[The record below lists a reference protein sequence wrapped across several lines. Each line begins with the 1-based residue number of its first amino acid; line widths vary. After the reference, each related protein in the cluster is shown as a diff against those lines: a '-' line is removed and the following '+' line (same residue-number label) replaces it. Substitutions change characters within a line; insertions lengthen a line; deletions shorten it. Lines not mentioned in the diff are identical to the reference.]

1 MIQED
6 PARQV
11 QQALINEMRLRPP
24 CGIDPS
30 QIRAKLDTS
39 GEMKGFSGITVSV
52 SDLGGHDGLPG
63 RILVDVKVRV
73 MVWTHVDED
82 KDGSLC
88 DDLASE
94 TMRLMPTLND
104 NNDDW
109 ILPPLDGWAV
119 RFPGNIQTDEPE
131 LSADGAYRVKEISTT
146 MFLQNLNLGE

>member
-63 RILVDVKVRV
+63 RILVDVKDHQSKAILRG
-73 MVWTHVDED
+73 
-82 KDGSLC
+82 DGS
-88 DDLASE
+88 
-94 TMRLMPTLND
+94 T
-104 NNDDW
+104 
-109 ILPPLDGWAV
+109 
-119 RFPGNIQTDEPE
+119 
-131 LSADGAYRVKEISTT
+131 STPCSS
-146 MFLQNLNLGE
+146 